1 MKDVV
6 MRRRQNGAPD
16 GDLLAGTLDM
26 LILRILRGGPVHGL
40 DIANRIQRQSDE
52 ALLVEQGSLYPA
64 LHRLEARG
72 WISAAW
78 GTTENNR
85 RARYYKLTRGGRKQL
100 VAEAHR
106 WEALVRAVARVMK
119 PAAS

>member
-1 MKDVV
+1 MKEAG
-6 MRRRQNGAPD
+6 MRRRQHGAPD

-26 LILRILRGGPVHGL
+26 LILRILQGGPVHGL
-40 DIANRIQRQSDE
+40 DIAHRIQRQSDA

-78 GTTENNR
+78 GTTENSR
-85 RARYYKLTRGGRKQL
+85 RARYYRLTRKGRQQL
-100 VAEAHR
+100 IAEVNR

-119 PAAS
+119 PAES